1 MLSQK
6 RGDME
11 NYNVGDLVSEFLYQ
25 MGVKDVFGVVSVHNI
40 PMLDAIGRRNFIKM
54 VPARGEMG
62 AGHMADGYARA
73 TNGLGVVFTSTGPG
87 AANVVGS
94 LVESRFAGSP
104 ILHFTGQTATENL
117 DKNQGTVHDVP
128 DQLGMLKSIS
138 KKAIRISHADDVLA
152 QLIEATTI
160 ALTPPMGP
168 VSVEI
173 PIDIQR
179 TNIKRPLMLDQIKL
193 PNINL
198 QIGDT
203 STLDQIENIIRVS
216 KRKILWVGNGGKF
229 ARNEVE
235 QFIKMGFSVVTS
247 TLGRGV
253 VPESNQMSLGAFN
266 AVPLIEEFYKTLD
279 LMIVVGSRLRGHE
292 TRDMSL
298 KLPRKI
304 IQIDIDPDAENRTY
318 KTNLF
323 HCGDA
328 KKVLGEL
335 AHRLSNQLSTDE
347 EWVNEVAD
355 LKIKIFQDYKK
366 NLGAYKDFPEI
377 IRKILPEDGNWVRD
391 ITISNSMWG
400 NRSMLI
406 NKPEQNIY
414 PVGAAIGPGMAL
426 AIGVSVGS
434 DGRKTIAMCGD
445 GGFMLNLPDLWTAVE
460 TNCDV
465 VFLVMNDQ
473 GYGVIKHIQESMYG
487 GRKFYADLT
496 GPNFEELAKVAKMKY
511 KRIDH
516 ANELEKTLDE
526 AVKFSGPVL
535 VEVNVHS
542 VGEMPRYFAP
552 PPHAIKS

>member
-1 MLSQK
+1 
-6 RGDME
+6 ME

-25 MGVKDVFGVVSVHNI
+25 MDVKDVFGVVSVHNI

-87 AANVVGS
+87 AANIAGS
-94 LVESRFAGSP
+94 LVESRFAASP

-138 KKAIRISHADDVLA
+138 KTAIRISHADDVLA
-152 QLIEATTI
+152 QLIEATTA

-179 TNIKRPLMLDQIKL
+179 TNIKRPSMLDQMKL
-193 PNINL
+193 PIINL

-203 STLDQIENIIRVS
+203 SSLDQIESIIRVS

-235 QFIKMGFSVVTS
+235 QFIEMGFCVVTS

-298 KLPRKI
+298 KLPHKI

-328 KKVLGEL
+328 KKVLREL

-377 IRKILPEDGNWVRD
+377 IRKILPEDGKWVRD
-391 ITISNSMWG
+391 VTISNSMWG

-426 AIGVSVGS
+426 AIGASMGS
-434 DGRKTIAMCGD
+434 EGKKTIAMCGD

-460 TNCDV
+460 TSCDV
-465 VFLVMNDQ
+465 VFLVMNDH

-487 GRKFYADLT
+487 GRKFYADLI

-516 ANELEKTLDE
+516 ANELEKILNE

-542 VGEMPRYFAP
+542 VGDMPRYFAP
-552 PPHAIKS
+552 PPHATKS

>member
-25 MGVKDVFGVVSVHNI
+25 IDVKDVFGVVSVHNI

-87 AANVVGS
+87 AANVAGS

-247 TLGRGV
+247 ALGRGV

-434 DGRKTIAMCGD
+434 EGKKTIAMSGD

-496 GPNFEELAKVAKMKY
+496 GPNFE
-511 KRIDH
+511 
-516 ANELEKTLDE
+516 
-526 AVKFSGPVL
+526 
-535 VEVNVHS
+535 
-542 VGEMPRYFAP
+542 
-552 PPHAIKS
+552 

>member
-1 MLSQK
+1 MA
-6 RGDME
+6 D
-11 NYNVGDLVSEFLYQ
+11 YNVGDLVSEFLYQ
-25 MGVKDVFGVVSVHNI
+25 IGVKDVFGVVSVHNI
-40 PMLDAIGRRNFIKM
+40 PMLDAIGRRNYIKM
-54 VPARGEMG
+54 IPARGEMG
-62 AGHMADGYARA
+62 AGHMADGYART

-87 AANVVGS
+87 AANVAGAI
-94 LVESRFAGSP
+94 VESRFAGSA
-104 ILHFTGQTATENL
+104 ILHFTGQTAIDNL

-128 DQLGMLKSIS
+128 DQFGMLKSIS
-138 KKAIRISHADDVLA
+138 KKAIRISNTEDVVTKLMDA
-152 QLIEATTI
+152 VTV

-168 VSVEI
+168 VSIEI

-179 TNIKRPLMLDQIKL
+179 TNIERPSTIDQIKL
-193 PNINL
+193 PNLNL
-198 QIGDT
+198 QTGDI
-203 STLDQIENIIRVS
+203 SSLDKIEEIIKTS
-216 KRKILWVGNGGKF
+216 KRKILWVGNGAKF
-229 ARNEVE
+229 AKDEVE
-235 QFIKMGFSVVTS
+235 KFIDMGFAVVTS

-266 AVPLIEEFYKTLD
+266 AVPLVEDFYKTLD
-279 LMIVVGSRLRGHE
+279 LMVVVGSRLRGHE

-298 KLPRKI
+298 KLPNNI
-304 IQIDIDPDAENRTY
+304 IQIDIDPEAENRTY

-323 HCGDA
+323 HCGDG
-328 KKVLGEL
+328 KLVLGEL
-335 AHRLSNQLSTDE
+335 SNRLSKKIVVDKD
-347 EWVNEVAD
+347 WVNEVSE
-355 LKIKIFQDYKK
+355 LKNKIIQDYKK

-377 IRKILPEDGNWVRD
+377 IRRVLPENGRWVRD
-391 ITISNSMWG
+391 VTISNSMWG
-400 NRSMLI
+400 NRSMQI

-426 AIGVSVGS
+426 AIGASIGS
-434 DGRKTIAMCGD
+434 NGEKTIAMCGD
-445 GGFMLNLPDLWTAVE
+445 GGFMLNLPDLWTAAE

-487 GRKFYADLT
+487 GRKFYADLI
-496 GPNFEELAKVAKMKY
+496 GPDFEDLAKVAKMKY

-516 ANELEKTLDE
+516 ANELEKILEE

-552 PPHAIKS
+552 PPHALNN

>member
-25 MGVKDVFGVVSVHNI
+25 MGVKYVFGVVSVHNI

-87 AANVVGS
+87 AANVAGS
-94 LVESRFAGSP
+94 LVESRFAGYP
-104 ILHFTGQTATENL
+104 ILHFTGKTATENL

-138 KKAIRISHADDVLA
+138 KKAIRISHADDALA
-152 QLIEATTI
+152 QLIEATTV

-179 TNIKRPLMLDQIKL
+179 TNIKRPSMLDQIKL
-193 PNINL
+193 PIINL

-203 STLDQIENIIRVS
+203 SSLDQIESIIRAS
-216 KRKILWVGNGGKF
+216 KRKILWVGNGGKY

-298 KLPRKI
+298 KLPHKI

-335 AHRLSNQLSTDE
+335 ANRLSNQLSTDE

-406 NKPEQNIY
+406 NKP
-414 PVGAAIGPGMAL
+414 
-426 AIGVSVGS
+426 
-434 DGRKTIAMCGD
+434 
-445 GGFMLNLPDLWTAVE
+445 
-460 TNCDV
+460 
-465 VFLVMNDQ
+465 
-473 GYGVIKHIQESMYG
+473 
-487 GRKFYADLT
+487 
-496 GPNFEELAKVAKMKY
+496 
-511 KRIDH
+511 
-516 ANELEKTLDE
+516 
-526 AVKFSGPVL
+526 
-535 VEVNVHS
+535 
-542 VGEMPRYFAP
+542 
-552 PPHAIKS
+552 

>member
-87 AANVVGS
+87 AANVAGS
-94 LVESRFAGSP
+94 LVESRFASSP

-179 TNIKRPLMLDQIKL
+179 TNIKRPSMLDQIKL
-193 PNINL
+193 PIINL

-203 STLDQIENIIRVS
+203 SSLDQIESIIRAS
-216 KRKILWVGNGGKF
+216 KRKILWVGNGGKY

-298 KLPRKI
+298 KLPHKI

-318 KTNLF
+318 NTNLF

-355 LKIKIFQDYKK
+355 LKSKIFQDYKK

-377 IRKILPEDGNWVRD
+377 IRKILPEDGKWVRD
-391 ITISNSMWG
+391 VTISNSMWG

-434 DGRKTIAMCGD
+434 EGKKTIAMSGD

-487 GRKFYADLT
+487 GRKFYADLI

-511 KRIDH
+511 KKIDH
-516 ANELEKTLDE
+516 ANELEKILDE

-552 PPHAIKS
+552 PPHATKS

>member
-6 RGDME
+6 GWTMKE
-11 NYNVGDLVSEFLYQ
+11 YNVGDLVSEFLYQ
-25 MGVKDVFGVVSVHNI
+25 IGVKDVFGVVSVHNI
-40 PMLDAIGRRNFIKM
+40 PMLDAIGRRNYIQM
-54 VPARGEMG
+54 IPARGEMG

-87 AANVVGS
+87 AANIAGA
-94 LVESRFAGSP
+94 LVESRFAGSAV
-104 ILHFTGQTATENL
+104 LHFTGQTATENL
-117 DKNQGTVHDVP
+117 DKKQGTVHDVP

-138 KKAIRISHADDVLA
+138 KKAIRISKPEDVITKLM
-152 QLIEATTI
+152 EATTA

-179 TNIKRPLMLDQIKL
+179 TIIERPSELDQIKL
-193 PNINL
+193 PSINL
-198 QIGDT
+198 QIGDM
-203 STLDQIENIIRVS
+203 SSLDKMEDIVKKS
-216 KRKILWVGNGGKF
+216 KRKILWVGNGAKF
-229 ARNEVE
+229 AKDEVE
-235 QFIKMGFSVVTS
+235 KFIDIGFAVVTS

-253 VPESNQMSLGAFN
+253 VPESNKMSMGAFN
-266 AVPLIEEFYKTLD
+266 AVPLIEDFYKTLD

-298 KLPRKI
+298 KLPDNI

-328 KKVLGEL
+328 KMVLGEL
-335 AHRLSNQLSTDE
+335 ANRLSNTILVDDD
-347 EWVNEVAD
+347 WINEVSE
-355 LKIKIFQDYKK
+355 LKNKILESYKN

-377 IRKILPEDGNWVRD
+377 IRRVLPENGRWVRD
-391 ITISNSMWG
+391 VTISNSMWG
-400 NRSMLI
+400 NRSMQI

-426 AIGVSVGS
+426 AIGASVGIN
-434 DGRKTIAMCGD
+434 GEKTIAMCGD
-445 GGFMLNLPDLWTAVE
+445 GGFMLNLPDLWTAAE

-487 GRKFYADLT
+487 GRKFYADLI
-496 GPNFEELAKVAKMKY
+496 GPNFEDLAKVAKMKY
-511 KRIDH
+511 KRIDN
-516 ANELEKTLDE
+516 ANELEKKLDE
-526 AVKFSGPVL
+526 AIKFTGPVL
-535 VEVNVHS
+535 VEVNVHA

-552 PPHAIKS
+552 PPHALKD

>member
-1 MLSQK
+1 
-6 RGDME
+6 ME
-11 NYNVGDLVSEFLYQ
+11 KYNVGDLVSEFLYQ
-25 MGVKDVFGVVSVHNI
+25 IDVKDVFGVVSVHNI

-73 TNGLGVVFTSTGPG
+73 TNGLGVVFTSTGQG
-87 AANVVGS
+87 AANVAGS

-138 KKAIRISHADDVLA
+138 KEAIRISHADDALA

-198 QIGDT
+198 QIGDA
-203 STLDQIENIIRVS
+203 SSLDQIENIIRVS

-247 TLGRGV
+247 ALGRGV

-298 KLPRKI
+298 KLPHKI

-335 AHRLSNQLSTDE
+335 AHRLSNQLSTYE

-355 LKIKIFQDYKK
+355 LKIKIFQDYKN
-366 NLGAYKDFPEI
+366 NLGAYKDFQEI
-377 IRKILPEDGNWVRD
+377 IRKILPEDGSWVRD

-434 DGRKTIAMCGD
+434 EGKKTIAMCGD

-487 GRKFYADLT
+487 GRKFYADLI

>member
-1 MLSQK
+1 
-6 RGDME
+6 ME

-25 MGVKDVFGVVSVHNI
+25 MGVKDVFGVVSVNNI

-87 AANVVGS
+87 AANVAGS

-128 DQLGMLKSIS
+128 DKLGMLKSIS
-138 KKAIRISHADDVLA
+138 KKAIRISHADDALA

-160 ALTPPMGP
+160 ALTPPIGP

-198 QIGDT
+198 QIGDA
-203 STLDQIENIIRVS
+203 SSLDQIESIIRVS
-216 KRKILWVGNGGKF
+216 KRKVLWVGNGGKF

-247 TLGRGV
+247 ALGRGV

-355 LKIKIFQDYKK
+355 LKIKIFQDYKM
-366 NLGAYKDFPEI
+366 NLGEYKDFPEI
-377 IRKILPEDGNWVRD
+377 IRKILPEDGKWVRD
-391 ITISNSMWG
+391 VTISNSMCG

-434 DGRKTIAMCGD
+434 EEKKTIAMCGD

-516 ANELEKTLDE
+516 ANELEKILDE

-542 VGEMPRYFAP
+542 VGEMPRYFSP
-552 PPHAIKS
+552 PPYAT